1 MIQHDVEWPVKK
13 ATVHSAANL
22 SLVAENR
29 ALRKALA
36 AVIRAGDR
44 AARGAQVVPVQGHV
58 VVFVGAEKWQ
68 DMRRAMIAAGNKMLG
83 ERGQVN

>member
-1 MIQHDVEWPVKK
+1 MIQHDI
-13 ATVHSAANL
+13 AFTVSEAPTHSAANL
-22 SLVAENR
+22 SLVAENQ

-44 AARGAQVVPVQGHV
+44 AARGAQVVAVQGHV
-58 VVFVGAEKWQ
+58 VVFVGAERWQ
-68 DMRRAMIAAGNKMLG
+68 DMRKAMIAAGNKMLG

>member
-1 MIQHDVEWPVKK
+1 MIQHDV
-13 ATVHSAANL
+13 AFTVSEAPAHSAANL
-22 SLVAENR
+22 SLQAENR
-29 ALRKALA
+29 ALREALA

-44 AARGAQVVPVQGHV
+44 ATRGAQIVRVQGHV

-68 DMRRAMIAAGNKMLG
+68 DMRKAMIAAGNKMLG

>member
-1 MIQHDVEWPVKK
+1 VIQHDV
-13 ATVHSAANL
+13 AFTVSEAPAHSAANL

-44 AARGAQVVPVQGHV
+44 AARGAQVVAVQGHV

-68 DMRRAMIAAGNKMLG
+68 ELRRAMIAAGNKMLG
-83 ERGQVN
+83 QRGQVN